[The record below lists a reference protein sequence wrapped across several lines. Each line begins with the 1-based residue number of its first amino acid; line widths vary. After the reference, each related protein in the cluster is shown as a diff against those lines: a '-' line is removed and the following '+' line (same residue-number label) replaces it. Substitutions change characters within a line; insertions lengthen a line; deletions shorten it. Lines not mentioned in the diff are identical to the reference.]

1 MKKPAT
7 ALMFGIVLVFLAGC
21 VATPDNPESTDE
33 DVPAST
39 VETTADEVI
48 DRLET
53 QIGDGELEYTVE
65 VNSTTGGSHRLVRKG
80 NRTKIIQTNPEGR
93 RGDVFAVSD
102 EHGIWD
108 YDSSENHYHKERL
121 RSIDG
126 SNFPIE
132 ILKTAMNTT
141 NASLR
146 VTETVGGETAYVLRF
161 TDVEF
166 SQRASE
172 LSGSFTV
179 VNATYWV
186 SAESLLPIEASIEFS
201 ENRTVFYTN
210 LTFASVSDTAF
221 EPPEDARFLGTGTPL
236 RIPYI
241 AEVVAAEDV
250 PENATV
256 VEYENSSASGSEV
269 VTSLL
274 EEAYEN
280 GSASVRVMN
289 GSRADESFSE
299 VIEDLPFSPS
309 PSVSDD
315 SELSIP
321 GNYIRY
327 RNETVFLQHD
337 AVVPL

>member
-1 MKKPAT
+1 MGRLSACLALALALGLAVLSGCAAVSDTRNAT
-7 ALMFGIVLVFLAGC
+7 
-21 VATPDNPESTDE
+21 DNGG
-33 DVPAST
+33 
-39 VETTADEVI
+39 VETTAGEVI
-48 DRLET
+48 DEVEAQLRGYEP
-53 QIGDGELEYTVE
+53 EYTVE
-65 VNSTTGGSHRLVRKG
+65 VNSTTGGAHRLVRKG
-80 NRTKIIQTNPEGR
+80 NRTKTIQTNPGER
-93 RGDVFAVSD
+93 RGDIFAVSD

-121 RSIDG
+121 SSLDE

-132 ILKTAMNTT
+132 ILKAAMNTT

-146 VTETVGGETAYVLRF
+146 GTETVEGGTAYVLSF
-161 TDVEF
+161 TDVD
-166 SQRASE
+166 SPQLASE
-172 LSGSFTV
+172 LPGGFKV
-179 VNATYWV
+179 VNATYRV

-210 LTFASVSDTAF
+210 FTFTSVSDTAF

-256 VEYENSSASGSEV
+256 VEYENSPASGSEI

-309 PSVSDD
+309 PDLSDD
-315 SELSIP
+315 TELSIP

-327 RNETVFLQHD
+327 RNETIFLHQG
-337 AVVPL
+337 VVPL